1 MTGNPRQR
9 ARGLVVVGPCE
20 LLNQYVVRLLFA
32 AVDVRVLVAARLR
45 TAGTSARK
53 VWTCALPSRGV
64 K

>member
-1 MTGNPRQR
+1 MTGSPRQR
-9 ARGLVVVGPCE
+9 ARGSVGPCG
-20 LLNQYVVRLLFA
+20 LLTQYVVRLLFA
-32 AVDVRVLVAARLR
+32 AVDVRVLVAARFR